1 MLKFVIFLQIGD
13 FCQIGLIGQ
22 IGQID
27 DLMSILVKFMIQYST
42 EIIYIMNMMKYRY
55 NEIKWIEIISLRF
68 HCGFIAVSCAGW
80 TELDLMKSST
90 VN

>member
-1 MLKFVIFLQIGD
+1 MWILVKWIKSVELAILIKLLKFVIFLQIGD

-55 NEIKWIEIISLRF
+55 NEIK
-68 HCGFIAVSCAGW
+68 
-80 TELDLMKSST
+80 
-90 VN
+90 